1 MLPFQQYEVWSMA
14 DGQWEFIG
22 SFVDFDAANALAM
35 NRKDQVRLLK
45 VMYDNGGPVNQEVI
59 AELGLTRNHP

>member
-1 MLPFQQYEVWSMA
+1 MA
-14 DGQWEFIG
+14 GGQWEFIG

-45 VMYDNGGPVNQEVI
+45 VVYDSGGPVNQEVI
-59 AELGLTRNHP
+59 AELGLTRANP

>member
-1 MLPFQQYEVWSMA
+1 
-14 DGQWEFIG
+14 
-22 SFVDFDAANALAM
+22 M

-59 AELGLTRNHP
+59 AELGVTRSHP